1 MRIAACA
8 EDDCTAVTMFW
19 ARCGL
24 TRPWNPP
31 EQDFRLAV
39 QGATSAVLAGWLDD
53 RIVASVMVGFD
64 GHRGWIYYLAVD
76 PHLQRRGLGRA
87 MMAAA
92 ENWLGG
98 RGAPKLQ
105 LMVREGNA
113 EALAFYEHLGL
124 ERQSVVTL
132 GRKLS

>member
-1 MRIAACA
+1 MRIAACT
-8 EDDCTAVTMFW
+8 EDHRAAVTMLW
-19 ARCGL
+19 TRCGL

-31 EQDFRLAV
+31 DQDFRLAV
-39 QGATSAVLAGWLDD
+39 QGATSAVLAGWLND

-76 PHLQRRGLGRA
+76 PDLQRRGLGRA
-87 MMAAA
+87 MMVAA
-92 ENWLGG
+92 ENWLGE

-113 EALAFYEHLGL
+113 AALEFYERLGL